1 MSLALAKPLIF
12 MFCRSCS
19 AMMLTFPFV
28 TVDNDKADSS
38 GLITLGDKAG
48 ILILPSAPQIQLT
61 PVGVTN
67 EQ

>member
-1 MSLALAKPLIF
+1 
-12 MFCRSCS
+12 
-19 AMMLTFPFV
+19 MMLTFPFV